1 MLKKY
6 FRADKGFSLVE
17 LLVAIT
23 ILGIAAATVA
33 HSFITSSR
41 ITQKSKTYGEA
52 TVAADNIA
60 EAVDAFS
67 IDEFLSGSAG
77 EMLGI
82 DSDTNFFNGFVAP
95 EAYVEGADANFDKKV
110 YQAAVTDVRSGNTAY
125 DAVVTIS
132 NGDSTEDET
141 SDAYGIYVL
150 NNYEI
155 AQFTEMD
162 GSFTQSWQENQNP
175 VTLAE
180 KAFQDEANLNDGI
193 TTYNNTTKLPA
204 KNRVISINVYK
215 DLTGRIHMD
224 VIYNFTFTY
233 ETTGGDIK
241 EFPYIWTSAVTF
253 KDGTTA
259 YMPEDENDEPTV
271 FFMYYPDY
279 DQKRFIKS
287 GQAVGRRM
295 SSYDIGTSTEVPGFD
310 SSYYDL
316 NSNKVN
322 NVDYNST
329 SKGYAGSDLIVINN
343 LGNIPTKFFIVK
355 QRIVKTLDDG
365 TTRPYTNQELL
376 QYEQAS
382 YMAYVIENLTDDAL
396 LYDKTKNTVYTN
408 IGVSLRDG
416 NAAPWQRFFGR
427 KVNVNS
433 GYIQI
438 QGYEDKTFN
447 PANYNPDDPST
458 YDKNHM
464 NQNLVNVERKPRYYS
479 VTIDIYP
486 AGTVGTPPKHTNSEG
501 DETDQYDIDVDGATP
516 IYSFSGSKLQ

>member
-1 MLKKY
+1 MLKKI
-6 FRADKGFSLVE
+6 FRANKGFSLVE

-23 ILGIAAATVA
+23 ILGIASATVA

-67 IDEFLSGSAG
+67 IDDFLSGSAG
-77 EMLGI
+77 EMLDI
-82 DSDTNFFNGFVAP
+82 DSDTQFFNGYVAP
-95 EAYVEGADANFDKKV
+95 EAYVEGADSNFKKAV
-110 YQAAVTDVRSGNTAY
+110 YQAAMTDVRSGNTAY

-180 KAFQDEANLNDGI
+180 KAFLEEANLNDGI
-193 TTYNNTTKLPA
+193 TTYNGTTKLPA

-224 VIYNFTFTY
+224 VVYNFTWTYATTDGETKEFTY
-233 ETTGGDIK
+233 D
-241 EFPYIWTSAVTF
+241 WTSAVTF

-279 DQKRFIKS
+279 DQKKYTLS
-287 GQAVGRRM
+287 GQAVGKRM
-295 SSYDIGTSTEVPGFD
+295 SRYEIGTPTEVPGFD

-316 NSNKVN
+316 ATNKVN

-329 SKGYAGSDLIVINN
+329 TKDYKGSDLIVINN

-355 QRIVKTLDDG
+355 QRIVKTLADG
-365 TTRPYTNQELL
+365 TTRPYTNAELL
-376 QYEQAS
+376 PHEQAT
-382 YMAYVIENLTDDAL
+382 YLAYVVENLTDEDL

-416 NAAPWQRFFGR
+416 NLAPWQRFFGR

-438 QGYEDKTFN
+438 QGYEDKAYD
-447 PANYNPDDPST
+447 PAAYDPDDPST
-458 YDKNHM
+458 WDKNYM
-464 NQNLVNVERKPRYYS
+464 NKNLVNVERKPRYYS
-479 VTIDIYP
+479 VTIEIYP
-486 AGTVGTPPKHTNSEG
+486 AGTVETAAHTEG
-501 DETDQYDIDVDGATP
+501 GEETGQYDIDVNGATP

>member
-6 FRADKGFSLVE
+6 FSANKGFSLVE

-41 ITQKSKTYGEA
+41 ITQKSKTFGEA

-60 EAVDAFS
+60 EAVDAFT

-77 EMLGI
+77 EMLDI
-82 DSDTNFFNGFVAP
+82 DSDTQFFNGYVAP
-95 EAYVEGADANFDKKV
+95 EAYVEGADPNFEKNV
-110 YQAAVTDVRSGNTAY
+110 YQAAMTSVRSGNTAY

-132 NGDSTEDET
+132 NGDSTEEES

-180 KAFQDEANLNDGI
+180 KAFQEEANLNDGI
-193 TTYNNTTKLPA
+193 TTYNNSTRLPA

-224 VIYNFTFTY
+224 VVYNFTWTY
-233 ETTGGDIK
+233 ATTGGETKVFTYD
-241 EFPYIWTSAVTF
+241 WTSAVTF

-259 YMPEDENDEPTV
+259 YTPEDENDEPTV

-279 DQKRFIKS
+279 DQKRFLLS
-287 GQAVGRRM
+287 GQAVGSRVSR
-295 SSYDIGTSTEVPGFD
+295 YEIGTPTEAPGFD

-316 NSNKVN
+316 ANKVN
-322 NVDYNST
+322 NIDYNSN
-329 SKGYAGSDLIVINN
+329 SKGYGGSDLIVINN

-355 QRIVKTLDDG
+355 QRLVKTLEDG
-365 TTRPYTNQELL
+365 TTRPYTNQELY

-396 LYDKTKNTVYTN
+396 LYDKTKNTIYTN
-408 IGVSLRDG
+408 IGVSMI
-416 NAAPWQRFFGR
+416 NSAANPWQRFFGR

-438 QGYEDKTFN
+438 QGYEDKVFN
-447 PANYNPDDPST
+447 PAAYDPDDPTT
-458 YDKNHM
+458 YDKNYM
-464 NQNLVNVERKPRYYS
+464 NKNLVNVERKPRYYS

-486 AGTVGTPPKHTNSEG
+486 AGTVKTEAHTNAEG
-501 DETDQYDIDVDGATP
+501 DETGQFDIDVEGANP